1 MEWERLQNF
10 LRTMN
15 WVVLLMLSSF
25 GYFLMSPFWTAG
37 VLSGGLL
44 AIANFSVL
52 QHTVRRAFSSEGIH
66 QGARFSI
73 VGKYYLRLLAL
84 GVILYL
90 LITRGWI
97 DPVGLVV
104 GLSTVMVSIIAL
116 AIHVVLRTRTKE
128 AI

>member
-1 MEWERLQNF
+1 MEWEKLQNV

-15 WVVLLMLSSF
+15 WLVLLILASF
-25 GYFLMSPFWTAG
+25 GHFLMSPFWTAG

-44 AIANFSVL
+44 AIANFGVL
-52 QHTVRRAFSSEGIH
+52 QHTVRRAFSPGGIH
-66 QGARFSI
+66 PGARFSI
-73 VGKYYLRLLAL
+73 VGKYYLRLLAV
-84 GVILYL
+84 GVILYV

-104 GLSTVMVSIIAL
+104 GLSTVMVSLIGL
-116 AIHVVLRTRTKE
+116 AIHMVLRTRTKE

>member
-1 MEWERLQNF
+1 MEWEKLQNI
-10 LRTMN
+10 LRTLN

-37 VLSGGLL
+37 VLFGGLL

-84 GVILYL
+84 GVILYV
-90 LITRGWI
+90 LISRGWI

-104 GLSTVMVSIIAL
+104 GLSTVMVSIIGV
-116 AIHVVLRTRTKE
+116 AIHMVLRARTKE

>member
-1 MEWERLQNF
+1 MEWERLQHK
-10 LRTMN
+10 LRKLN
-15 WVVLLMLSSF
+15 WVVLLILSLF
-25 GYFLMSPFWTAG
+25 GYFVMSPFWTAG
-37 VLSGGLL
+37 VLFGGLV

-52 QHTVRRAFSSEGIH
+52 QHTVRRAFSPEGIH
-66 QGARFSI
+66 PGARLSI

-84 GVILYL
+84 GVVIYV

-104 GLSTVMVSIIAL
+104 GLSTVMVSIAGV
-116 AIHVVLRTRTKE
+116 AIHIVLRAGTKE